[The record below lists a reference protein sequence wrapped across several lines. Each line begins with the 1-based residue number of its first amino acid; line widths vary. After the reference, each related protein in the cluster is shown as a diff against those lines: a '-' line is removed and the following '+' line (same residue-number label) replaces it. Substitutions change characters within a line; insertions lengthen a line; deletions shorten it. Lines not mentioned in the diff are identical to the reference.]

1 MANKRL
7 LIIEDDVDVAEML
20 IMFFKTQQY
29 EVLHADMGSEGIN
42 LARSKFPNL
51 ILLDVMLPDMVGFDV
66 CNALRTT
73 NLTKYIPIIFLTQR
87 DGRADKVAGLQLGAD
102 DYITKPFDI
111 EELRLR
117 VQGSMRRATR
127 DQLHETRTGLPT
139 GAFIREE
146 YDKLRDKEGWHY
158 LDIQI
163 SGYTAFRD
171 QYGFLAADE
180 SIQLASSILTQAL
193 AAYGTSDDFIGVSSE
208 NSFAVFT
215 NAADIKALQ
224 SSIHANF
231 TERVVSLY
239 NFIDADRGYLIVDEN
254 ERVPLMA
261 LDINPFT
268 RSDNVY

>member
-20 IMFFKTQQY
+20 VMFFKTQQY
-29 EVLHADMGSEGIN
+29 EVLHADMGVDGIN

-66 CNALRTT
+66 CQALRTT

-139 GAFIREE
+139 GALIREE
-146 YDKLRDKEGWHY
+146 YEKLRDKSGWHY
-158 LDIQI
+158 LNIQI
-163 SGYTAFRD
+163 NGYTAFRD
-171 QYGFLAADE
+171 QYGFLSADE
-180 SIQLASSILTQAL
+180 AIQLAATVLTQAI
-193 AAYGTSDDFIGVSSE
+193 AVYGTNNDFIGVSSDD
-208 NSFAVFT
+208 SLAVFT
-215 NAADIKALQ
+215 NAADIEGLKAT
-224 SSIHANF
+224 IKADF
-231 TERVVSLY
+231 AERVVSLY
-239 NFIDADRGYLIVDEN
+239 SFIDADRGYLIVGEN
-254 ERVPLMA
+254 EQVPLMTLEVA
-261 LDINPFT
+261 PYT
-268 RSDNVY
+268 QSDNVY